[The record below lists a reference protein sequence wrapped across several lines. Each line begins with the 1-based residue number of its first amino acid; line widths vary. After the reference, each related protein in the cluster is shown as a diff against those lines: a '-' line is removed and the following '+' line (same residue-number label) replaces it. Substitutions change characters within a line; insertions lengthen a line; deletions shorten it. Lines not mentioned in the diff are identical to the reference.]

1 MAARK
6 IQGRVLNRKEVKIAM
21 IRQDLT
27 PTDLAKALSIS
38 KMTMNAR
45 IQGRTRCRMLEVER
59 LVEVLKADFDLITM
73 PEGTEPIE

>member
-59 LVEVLKADFDLITM
+59 LVEVLKVDFDLITM